1 MKWSVKKVN
10 KNDFITLEGVNIKT
24 KDTEIEVKDENK
36 SVIRAIKNTLARLK
50 REKRIEVVSGE
61 VPEKAVSAYSKKTKA
76 NKEASAAAPTA
87 SVTAAPVAAERSA
100 APAANPKETRN
111 ADPVKPKAA
120 KPAAGT
126 EGPAASAGEATQ

>member
-36 SVIRAIKNTLARLK
+36 SVIRAVKNTLARLK

-76 NKEASAAAPTA
+76 AKEASVAAPTA
-87 SVTAAPVAAERSA
+87 SERSA
-100 APAANPKETRN
+100 APVANPKETRN

-126 EGPAASAGEATQ
+126 EAPAASAGEATQ

>member
-76 NKEASAAAPTA
+76 NKEASVAAPTV
-87 SVTAAPVAAERSA
+87 SVAPVTAERSA
-100 APAANPKETRN
+100 APAANPKETR
-111 ADPVKPKAA
+111 DTSPMKPKAA
-120 KPAAGT
+120 KPAAEGT
-126 EGPAASAGEATQ
+126 EASAGEVTQ

>member
-76 NKEASAAAPTA
+76 AKEASVAAPTA
-87 SVTAAPVAAERSA
+87 SVTAAPVA
-100 APAANPKETRN
+100 NPKETRDN
-111 ADPVKPKAA
+111 GPVKPKAT
-120 KPAAGT
+120 KPA
-126 EGPAASAGEATQ
+126 EGNEAPTASAGEATQ

>member
-76 NKEASAAAPTA
+76 NKEASVAAPTA
-87 SVTAAPVAAERSA
+87 SVAPVAAERSA
-100 APAANPKETRN
+100 APAANPKETR
-111 ADPVKPKAA
+111 DTGPVKPKAA
-120 KPAAGT
+120 KPAAEGT
-126 EGPAASAGEATQ
+126 EASVGEATQ

>member
-76 NKEASAAAPTA
+76 AKEASVAAPTA
-87 SVTAAPVAAERSA
+87 SVAPVTAERSA
-100 APAANPKETRN
+100 APAANPKETR
-111 ADPVKPKAA
+111 DTSPMKPKAA
-120 KPAAGT
+120 KPVAEGT
-126 EGPAASAGEATQ
+126 EASAGEAAQ